1 MAQPNRSNGSGAKQV
16 GLLKNSLVTLVGVGF
31 FFAIVGVFG
40 LSASIT
46 SLAAFIAVGIWIFAN
61 SKQLPDAG
69 R

>member
-1 MAQPNRSNGSGAKQV
+1 V
-16 GLLKNSLVTLVGVGF
+16 GLLKSSLVTLIGVGF

-40 LSASIT
+40 LSISIA
-46 SLAAFIAVGIWIFAN
+46 SLAAFIAVAIWIFAN

>member
-40 LSASIT
+40 LSASVT
-46 SLAAFIAVGIWIFAN
+46 SLAAFIAAGIWIFAN